1 MADKTIAIKVKIEGT
16 EAQTKSLSKFQTEI
30 DKLTRQRKALNDAVK
45 EGTKTEAEASE
56 ERAKLNLQI
65 KANRNALRDVEA
77 QILKENDALRKNSGF
92 VEGIKIALKE
102 LQQEEGRLIKKQDA
116 LNKELKEATKEY
128 GSNSKEV
135 TKIKNEY
142 NTVSKTVKKVKN
154 DIKNFNTTVNN
165 SSKTINNNTNIVNK
179 LGFSFKKLG
188 TSISGAFVGLFA
200 VQKFFQVVSD
210 GIKTISEF
218 EQQMANVK
226 AVTGATASEFAQLE
240 KLAKD
245 LGAST
250 QFTATE
256 VAQLEEEYAK
266 LGFTTD
272 EILDAAEATLELA
285 TATGSDLA
293 QSAKVAAA
301 TLNGFGLEAE
311 ETQRVVDVMA
321 KSFTSS
327 ALDINKFEVAMR
339 QVAPVAKDAGLSIEE
354 TTAFLGILADNGIK
368 AETAGTGLRN
378 IFLTLAEKGM
388 TLNEA
393 MSMVA
398 NSTNSSATASNLFG
412 KENAVVATTLA
423 KTSDKAADFTRELRN
438 AQGAASAMA
447 RIVGDTLE
455 GDVKR
460 LNSAWEG
467 LVLNLGENGESL
479 FRDIIQGA
487 TDFISTLG
495 DLTKNTH
502 AESQAMEQ
510 QRVKINVLVG
520 RIANLNEGTDER
532 KRLINELNIISP
544 KFLEGLDKEN
554 LSNKVLAKRLKEVNE
569 QLVNQ
574 ILLKR
579 KQEKIDEQ
587 AEEQADA
594 LVSLDEA
601 KNNLEQQ
608 LLKTREAGFKNIS
621 KENDLNKTSIEQA
634 KELLA
639 ILKEQEVRVRT
650 TTQFGAVIE
659 STNEQAKAYD
669 RLSTAINQVSVAEK
683 QKAKEDQVGIDLAK
697 EKDKFI
703 KDNNLNQEE
712 ATDSVEDNTKAV
724 EKNNKAI
731 KQSGIDLALINE
743 ELEELEDPFGTE
755 DVDDFEKNYGKK
767 TDAIDKFTEAIKGQ
781 VDAEE
786 KLEKV
791 IGEQQLEKVTG
802 DIAKRDKDIEDEL
815 AFQQQLKQLKVDF
828 AAETAEALVGVAGN
842 RIERQKTLELDA
854 LNAQLE
860 NELISQEEFEKKR
873 EAIERKAFNKQKRL
887 QIAQVAISL
896 ATELANIAANSAGN
910 PLNAF
915 TAGTAGAAQ
924 NIALAK
930 IAIARSA
937 VQTGIIASQQFAE
950 GGFTGDGFGSPDSTG
965 FKPAGVVHEGE
976 YVVPKRVLESQKGG
990 RLVGALESMR
1000 LNKPTPLSSIGFANG
1015 GFTGGASS
1023 MDLTGLRNE
1032 ITMAVRD
1039 SIGAIQV
1046 VNNSTDTITEAV
1058 RVQNIQSEATFG

>member
-1 MADKTIAIKVKIEGT
+1 MADKTIAFKVEIKGT
-16 EAQTKSLSKFQTEI
+16 EEQKKKLIALEKEVKQLTEEKKKLNKAYKNGDKTLQEYSQEVAALNLKLKGNRTEI
-30 DKLTRQRKALNDAVK
+30 LKTRQEILGLDSF
-45 EGTKTEAEASE
+45 TK
-56 ERAKLNLQI
+56 
-65 KANRNALRDVEA
+65 
-77 QILKENDALRKNSGF
+77 
-92 VEGIKIALKE
+92 
-102 LQQEEGRLIKKQDA
+102 
-116 LNKELKEATKEY
+116 
-128 GSNSKEV
+128 
-135 TKIKNEY
+135 
-142 NTVSKTVKKVKN
+142 
-154 DIKNFNTTVNN
+154 
-165 SSKTINNNTNIVNK
+165 K
-179 LGFSFKKLG
+179 LGKSFSKLG
-188 TSISGAFVGLFA
+188 TSIGGAFVGLFA

-210 GIKTISEF
+210 GVKTISEF

-327 ALDINKFEVAMR
+327 ALDLSKFETAMAA
-339 QVAPVAKDAGLSIEE
+339 VAPVAATVGMSIEE
-354 TTAFLGILADNGIK
+354 TTASLGVLVDAGFD
-368 AETAGTGLRN
+368 ASTAGTALRN
-378 IFLTLAEKGM
+378 ILLDTQKAGISVSDAFTMIKESADPSTVALDLFGKRGAAVALTLAD
-388 TLNEA
+388 
-393 MSMVA
+393 
-398 NSTNSSATASNLFG
+398 STD
-412 KENAVVATTLA
+412 
-423 KTSDKAADFTRELRN
+423 KTSDFTRELRN

-467 LVLNLGENGESL
+467 LVLNLGENGEDL

-502 AESQAMEQ
+502 AESQAMEE

-532 KRLINELNIISP
+532 KRLINELNVISP

-554 LSNKVLAKRLKEVNE
+554 LSNKVLAERLKQVNE

-634 KELLA
+634 RELLA

-650 TTQFGAVIE
+650 VTQFGTVIE

-712 ATDSVEDNTKAV
+712 ATDAVEDNTKAV

-743 ELEELEDPFGTE
+743 ELEELEDAFGTE

-767 TDAIDKFTEAIKGQ
+767 TDAIDKFTEAIKDQ
-781 VDAEE
+781 LEAEE
-786 KLEKV
+786 KLEEL
-791 IGEQQLEKVTG
+791 IGEQQLDKVTG
-802 DIAKRDKDIEDEL
+802 DIAKREKEIEDEL

-1000 LNKPTPLSSIGFANG
+1000 LNKPTPLSNIGFANG
-1015 GFTGGASS
+1015 GLAGVGSS
-1023 MDLTGLRNE
+1023 IDISDMENR
-1032 ITMAVRD
+1032 IAMAVSR
-1039 SIGAIQV
+1039 SVSSIQV
-1046 VNNSTDTITEAV
+1046 INNATDTVTEAV
-1058 RVQNIQSEATFG
+1058 RVNNIQSEATFG

>member
-1 MADKTIAIKVKIEGT
+1 MADKTIAFKVEIKGT
-16 EAQTKSLSKFQTEI
+16 EEQKKKLIALEKEVKQLTEEKKKLNKAYKNGDKTLQEYSQEVAALNLKLKGNRTEI
-30 DKLTRQRKALNDAVK
+30 LKTRQEILGLDSF
-45 EGTKTEAEASE
+45 TK
-56 ERAKLNLQI
+56 
-65 KANRNALRDVEA
+65 
-77 QILKENDALRKNSGF
+77 
-92 VEGIKIALKE
+92 
-102 LQQEEGRLIKKQDA
+102 
-116 LNKELKEATKEY
+116 
-128 GSNSKEV
+128 
-135 TKIKNEY
+135 
-142 NTVSKTVKKVKN
+142 
-154 DIKNFNTTVNN
+154 
-165 SSKTINNNTNIVNK
+165 K
-179 LGFSFKKLG
+179 LGKSFSKLG
-188 TSISGAFVGLFA
+188 TSIGGAFVGLFA

-210 GIKTISEF
+210 GVRTIAEF

-250 QFTATE
+250 QFTASE

-327 ALDINKFEVAMR
+327 ALDLSKFETAMAA
-339 QVAPVAKDAGLSIEE
+339 VAPVAATVGMSVEE
-354 TTAFLGILADNGIK
+354 TTASLGVLVDAGFD
-368 AETAGTGLRN
+368 ASTAGTALRN
-378 IFLTLAEKGM
+378 ILLDTQKAGISVSEAFTKIKDSADPSTVALDLFGKRGAAVALTLAD
-388 TLNEA
+388 
-393 MSMVA
+393 
-398 NSTNSSATASNLFG
+398 STD
-412 KENAVVATTLA
+412 
-423 KTSDKAADFTRELRN
+423 KTSDFTRELRN

-467 LVLNLGENGESL
+467 LVLNLGENGEDL

-502 AESQAMEQ
+502 AESQALEQ
-510 QRVKINVLVG
+510 QRIKVNVLVG

-532 KRLINELNIISP
+532 KRLINELNIVN
-544 KFLEGLDKEN
+544 KDFLKGLDREN
-554 LSNKVLAKRLKEVNE
+554 LSNEVLAKRLKEVNKE
-569 QLVNQ
+569 LVNQ
-574 ILLKR
+574 ILIKR
-579 KQEKIDEQ
+579 EDEKLSDQ

-594 LVSLDEA
+594 Q
-601 KNNLEQQ
+601 NNLINAEINLEKE

-669 RLSTAINQVSVAEK
+669 RLSGAVNDLTLST
-683 QKAKEDQVGIDLAK
+683 KA
-697 EKDKFI
+697 
-703 KDNNLNQEE
+703 QEE
-712 ATDSVEDNTKAV
+712 EDKKAVELANKRELLLKKLGVSQDEVNESVEDNTKSV
-724 EKNNKAI
+724 EDNNKAI
-731 KQSGIDLALINE
+731 KKSGIDLALINE

-767 TDAIDKFTEAIKGQ
+767 TDAIDKFTEAIKDQ
-781 VDAEE
+781 LEAEE
-786 KLEKV
+786 KLEEL
-791 IGEQQLEKVTG
+791 IGEQQLDKVTG
-802 DIAKRDKDIEDEL
+802 DIAKREKEIEDEL

-1015 GFTGGASS
+1015 GFTGGNSS

-1046 VNNSTDTITEAV
+1046 VNNATDTVSEAV
-1058 RVQNIQSEATFG
+1058 RVSNIQSEATFG

>member
-1 MADKTIAIKVKIEGT
+1 MADKTIAFKVEIKGT
-16 EAQTKSLSKFQTEI
+16 EEQKKKLIALEKEVKQLTEEKKKLNKAYKNGDKTLQEYSQEVAALNLKLKGNRTEI
-30 DKLTRQRKALNDAVK
+30 LKTRQEILGLDSF
-45 EGTKTEAEASE
+45 TK
-56 ERAKLNLQI
+56 
-65 KANRNALRDVEA
+65 
-77 QILKENDALRKNSGF
+77 
-92 VEGIKIALKE
+92 
-102 LQQEEGRLIKKQDA
+102 
-116 LNKELKEATKEY
+116 
-128 GSNSKEV
+128 
-135 TKIKNEY
+135 
-142 NTVSKTVKKVKN
+142 
-154 DIKNFNTTVNN
+154 
-165 SSKTINNNTNIVNK
+165 K
-179 LGFSFKKLG
+179 LGKSFSKLG
-188 TSISGAFVGLFA
+188 TSIGGAFVGLFA

-210 GIKTISEF
+210 GVKTISEF

-327 ALDINKFEVAMR
+327 ALDLSKFETAMAA
-339 QVAPVAKDAGLSIEE
+339 VAPVAATVGMSIEE
-354 TTAFLGILADNGIK
+354 TTASLGVLVDAGFD
-368 AETAGTGLRN
+368 ASTAGTALRN
-378 IFLTLAEKGM
+378 ILLDTQKAGISVSDAFTMIKESADPSTVALDLFGKRGAAVALTLAD
-388 TLNEA
+388 
-393 MSMVA
+393 
-398 NSTNSSATASNLFG
+398 STD
-412 KENAVVATTLA
+412 
-423 KTSDKAADFTRELRN
+423 KTSDFTRELRN

-467 LVLNLGENGESL
+467 LVLNLGENGEDL

-502 AESQAMEQ
+502 AESQAMEE

-532 KRLINELNIISP
+532 KRLINELNVISP

-554 LSNKVLAKRLKEVNE
+554 LSNKVLAERLKQVNE

-634 KELLA
+634 RELLA

-650 TTQFGAVIE
+650 VTQFGTVIE

-703 KDNNLNQEE
+703 IDNNLNQEE
-712 ATDSVEDNTKAV
+712 AIDLTKLSIKELEKLNTAEAKA
-724 EKNNKAI
+724 EIARRKSSKSA
-731 KQSGIDLALINE
+731 KQLGIDLSLINE
-743 ELEELEDPFGTE
+743 ELEELEDAFGTE

-767 TDAIDKFTEAIKGQ
+767 TDAIDKFTEAIKDQ
-781 VDAEE
+781 LEAEE
-786 KLEKV
+786 KLEEL

-802 DIAKRDKDIEDEL
+802 DIAKRDKEVEDEL

-950 GGFTGDGFGSPDSTG
+950 GGYTGDGFGSPDSTG

-1000 LNKPTPLSSIGFANG
+1000 LNKPTPLSNIGFANG
-1015 GFTGGASS
+1015 GLAGVGSS
-1023 MDLTGLRNE
+1023 IDISDMENR
-1032 ITMAVRD
+1032 IAMAVSR
-1039 SIGAIQV
+1039 SVSSIQV
-1046 VNNSTDTITEAV
+1046 INNATDTVTEAV
-1058 RVQNIQSEATFG
+1058 RVNNIQSEATFG